1 MHLYVV
7 RHGSTCNN
15 VNGLINGRNDIDIN
29 DKGIKDAEI
38 AFLILQDISFDRVI
52 SSPLLRAKHTAD
64 IIVNGRLP
72 ISYDERITE
81 RDAGVLTSKKVTD
94 IDFSNWYGLKANHT
108 VGGAET
114 FSEVIE
120 RVNSFLEE
128 LKQKYPNETILIVTH
143 AGVMKALEVCIFGYP
158 GIDGIKNWQYSN
170 GEIRNYNL

>member
-7 RHGSTCNN
+7 RHGSTYNN

-29 DKGIKDAEI
+29 DKGIEDAKI
-38 AFLILQDISFDRVI
+38 ASLILQDISFDRVI

-81 RDAGVLTSKKVTD
+81 RDAGV
-94 IDFSNWYGLKANHT
+94 
-108 VGGAET
+108 
-114 FSEVIE
+114 
-120 RVNSFLEE
+120 
-128 LKQKYPNETILIVTH
+128 
-143 AGVMKALEVCIFGYP
+143 MKALEVCIFGYP

-170 GEIRNYNL
+170 GTVRNYNL